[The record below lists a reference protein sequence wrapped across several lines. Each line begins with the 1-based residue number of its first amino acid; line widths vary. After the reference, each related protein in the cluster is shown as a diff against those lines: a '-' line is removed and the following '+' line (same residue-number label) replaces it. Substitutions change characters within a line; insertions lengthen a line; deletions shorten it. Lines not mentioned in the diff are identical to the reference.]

1 MNIRLELLSDTI
13 FGSGM
18 SIPGGEDIAILHDS
32 DGFPYLKAATFK
44 GILREEA
51 ENYLN
56 WIQNDPSA
64 PVPGEWLSS
73 RLGRDGINPIN
84 SPYSI
89 FISDFT
95 LPAEIREMVH
105 HEYVDPEAIFTSLRT
120 FTQLENGIAKEG
132 SLRVARCINK
142 GFIFYGTLQCHPED
156 EKLLEDI
163 LTCIKW
169 IGSMRTRGFGHVKVS
184 VIPDSSEADK

>member
-18 SIPGGEDIAILHDS
+18 SIPGGEDIALLHDD

-56 WIQNDPSA
+56 WIQGNSSA
-64 PVPGEWLSS
+64 PVPGKWLSS
-73 RLGRDGINPIN
+73 RFGKDGINPVN
-84 SPYSI
+84 SLYSI
-89 FISDFT
+89 FVSDFT
-95 LPAEIREMVH
+95 LPCEIRKEVL
-105 HEYVDPEAIFTSLRT
+105 HEYADPEDIFTSLRT
-120 FTQLENGIAKEG
+120 FTQLEDGIAKG
-132 SLRVARCINK
+132 GTLRVARCINK
-142 GFIFYGTLQCHPED
+142 GFIFYGTITCHKED
-156 EKLLEDI
+156 EPLLTDI
-163 LTCIKW
+163 LSCIKW

-184 VIPDSSEADK
+184 VLTESK